1 MCFVWL
7 LHAAVK
13 CPQQLYC
20 GKMYPLYSYHWSSA
34 NDEFGPRAHE
44 EPTWRDCKHRSGS
57 EAQDFCLNQHEFQAE
72 LELVDMWSQTYDCT
86 VGEEVGKDH
95 FVSSNIELRERERE
109 RETFF
114 SAQVQ
119 AKAEKTRKLYCPQ
132 YVLLGDEPIVSF
144 FFSHVLWN
152 KTCST
157 HFCFC
162 FRLLIEIA
170 SLNSVVKAS
179 LWFFFF
185 HQGMQLNVLRVS

>member
-7 LHAAVK
+7 LNAAVK

-57 EAQDFCLNQHEFQAE
+57 EAQDFCLNQHKFQAE

-109 RETFF
+109 RHFFLPKFKPKLKRQGSFTVPSMFCWGMNQLWVFSSPMYCEIRHVLHTSAFASDFSSKSPVWTVWWRLHYDFF
-114 SAQVQ
+114 SFIR
-119 AKAEKTRKLYCPQ
+119 E
-132 YVLLGDEPIVSF
+132 
-144 FFSHVLWN
+144 
-152 KTCST
+152 CS
-157 HFCFC
+157 
-162 FRLLIEIA
+162 
-170 SLNSVVKAS
+170 
-179 LWFFFF
+179 
-185 HQGMQLNVLRVS
+185 